1 MEYKLAWFYLFV
13 ASFGEIFGVASINM
27 YLKKRSWAWLL
38 ALIAFFGAGFYFL
51 ALAMRDIPLG
61 TAYAVWTGLG
71 ATGAVI
77 MGVVFFKESMSILRL
92 LFLTCIISGAV
103 GLRLVS

>member
-1 MEYKLAWFYLFV
+1 MAWVYLFI

-27 YLKKRSWAWLL
+27 YLKNKSIGWLL

-51 ALAMRDIPLG
+51 ALAMEVIPLG

-77 MGVVFFKESMSILRL
+77 VGILFFKESMSIMRL
-92 LFLTCIISGAV
+92 LFLTCIICGAV
-103 GLRLVS
+103 GLRTVS

>member
-1 MEYKLAWFYLFV
+1 MAWFYLFL

-27 YLKKRSWAWLL
+27 YLKKRTWGWLVTL
-38 ALIAFFGAGFYFL
+38 VLVFSFGFYFL
-51 ALAMRDIPLG
+51 ALAMRDIPLA
-61 TAYAVWTGLG
+61 TAYAIWTGLG

-77 MGVVFFKESMSILRL
+77 MGVVFFKERMNVLRG
-92 LFLTCIISGAV
+92 LFLTCIICGAV

>member
-1 MEYKLAWFYLFV
+1 MAWFYLFI

-27 YLKKRSWAWLL
+27 YLKKRSWTWLV
-38 ALIAFFGAGFYFL
+38 ALIASFGMGFFFL
-51 ALAMRDIPLG
+51 ALAMNAIPLG

-77 MGVVFFKESMSILRL
+77 MGVAFFKESMSLLRL
-92 LFLTCIISGAV
+92 LFLTCIICGAV

>member
-1 MEYKLAWFYLFV
+1 MAWFYLFL

-27 YLKKRSWAWLL
+27 YLKKRSWKWLL
-38 ALIAFFGAGFYFL
+38 TLVVVFGLGFYFL

-61 TAYAVWTGLG
+61 TAYAIWTGLG

-77 MGVVFFKESMSILRL
+77 MGVVFFKEKMSILRII
-92 LFLTCIISGAV
+92 FLTFIISGAV
-103 GLRLVS
+103 GLRLAS

>member
-1 MEYKLAWFYLFV
+1 MAWFYLII

-27 YLKKRSWAWLL
+27 YLKKKSWGWLL
-38 ALIAFFGAGFYFL
+38 TLIASFAFGFYFL
-51 ALAMRDIPLG
+51 AIAMEDIPLG

-77 MGVVFFKESMSILRL
+77 MGVVVFKESMSVIRA
-92 LFLTCIISGAV
+92 LFLTCIICGAV
-103 GLRLVS
+103 GLRIVS